1 MLKVDSTVK
10 KETLYITAWVLV
22 LSAVLEAVFLIIGLW
37 DLNVL
42 FGNLL
47 GIFGAIAN
55 FFLMGL
61 AVQKAV
67 GTDDE
72 KQASSI
78 IRASQA
84 MRLFMLFIVLAI
96 GVMFFNPISV
106 IIPLFIPRIAVGFR
120 PLFDKKSEAV
130 ETAKSEQ

>member
-10 KETLYITAWVLV
+10 KETFYISAWVLI

-42 FGNLL
+42 LGNLL
-47 GIFGAIAN
+47 GIFGAIGN

-61 AVQKAV
+61 SVQKAV
-67 GTDDE
+67 ASTDE

-84 MRLFMLFIVLAI
+84 MRLFMLFIVLAV
-96 GVMFFNPISV
+96 GVMFFNPFSV
-106 IIPLFIPRIAVGFR
+106 IIPLFIPRIAVSFR
-120 PLFDKKSEAV
+120 PFFGNKTEAV
-130 ETAKSEQ
+130 DTAKNEQ

>member
-1 MLKVDSTVK
+1 MFKVDSTVK
-10 KETLYITAWVLV
+10 KETLYISAWVLV

-47 GIFGAIAN
+47 GIFGAIGN

-61 AVQKAV
+61 SVQKAV

-84 MRLFMLFIVLAI
+84 MRLFMLFVVLAI

-106 IIPLFIPRIAVGFR
+106 IIPLFIPRIAVSFR
-120 PLFDKKSEAV
+120 PLFDKKTETA